1 LTILQ
6 DAQLILPP
14 TFIWQ
19 ALGAVPDKIIPPYW
33 DDWLSDPGSLTQ
45 RLIEASENRFA
56 VEVIDQVE
64 TTPTDSEAKA
74 LHIDCD
80 TPVYSRQVLL
90 LGNGEPWVF
99 ARSIMP
105 LSTLTG
111 RLAFLRDIDRQ
122 PLGALLFRDPSM
134 TREPVEAAFLSI
146 QRAHLP
152 DKLSHIEGPLWGR
165 RSVFRLDQK
174 PLLVSEIFLPE
185 FKPYNQHPSLGFS
198 T

>member
-14 TFIWQ
+14 AFIWQ
-19 ALGAVPDKIIPPYW
+19 ALAAVPDKTIPPHW
-33 DDWLSDPGSLTQ
+33 VDWLSDRGSLTQ
-45 RLIEASENRFA
+45 RLIEASANRFT
-56 VEVIDQVE
+56 VEVLDQVE
-64 TTPTDSEAKA
+64 TMPTESEAQA
-74 LHIDCD
+74 LNIDCD
-80 TPVYSRQVLL
+80 APVYSRQVLL

-111 RLAFLRDIDRQ
+111 RLEFLRDINSQ
-122 PLGALLFRDPSM
+122 PLGALLFKDPSM
-134 TREPVEAAFLSI
+134 TRAPVEAAFLPTE
-146 QRAHLP
+146 RAHLP
-152 DKLSHIEGPLWGR
+152 DSLRHIKGPLWGR

-185 FKPYNQHPSLGFS
+185 FKPYNQYPSLGFS

>member
-6 DAQLILPP
+6 DAHLILPP

-19 ALGAVPDKIIPPYW
+19 ALATVPDKIIPPHW
-33 DDWLSDPGSLTQ
+33 IDWLSDRGSLTQ
-45 RLIEASENRFA
+45 RLIDASANRFV
-56 VEVIDQVE
+56 VEVIDQIE
-64 TTPTDSEAKA
+64 TKPTESEAQA
-74 LHIDCD
+74 LNIDGE

-90 LGNGEPWVF
+90 LGNGKPWVF

-111 RLAFLRDIDRQ
+111 RLAFLRNIESQ

-134 TREPVEAAFLSI
+134 AREPVEAAFLSAE
-146 QRAHLP
+146 RAHLP
-152 DKLSHIEGPLWGR
+152 DKLSHIKGPLWGR

-174 PLLVSEIFLPE
+174 PLLVSEIFLPD
-185 FKPYNQHPSLGFS
+185 FKPYNQKPSLGF
-198 T
+198 TT